1 MSMRVLVFAGS
12 RSQLLQ
18 HIPVERTVR
27 SFRAWEPRLVLS
39 SERGDHALWAP
50 LLDDYG
56 ITPCHRLGPAPAS
69 LSDAS
74 LLAHIMGSA
83 SLLLHREAPAA
94 VLVYGHSVTTL
105 AAALAAAEHGIP
117 LIHVGAGQCP
127 KDMSSPEGRHAELT
141 DRLSSLLCCLDPADE
156 QGLHARQMERGT
168 CVTGDTLY
176 DLFEQDRPRLQPFEE
191 TERHGA
197 AFGEFI
203 LCYLSRPAAL
213 RSPDGIRSL
222 LEGLQ
227 VLHARQERPVLL
239 VQHPSA
245 LACFQER
252 EQQIPDGIRIL
263 PPLTHIAF
271 LSLVCAST
279 FVVTD
284 SPALQREALYAG
296 KRALLLPPVPSGSAA
311 VQNGW
316 HIACASAADLATAGE
331 TVLQPCP
338 HPGLPGTSGQAS
350 RRVAAA
356 VMAILADIA
365 DGIPQSVFGNF
376 SFYSYKKA
384 CGQKKTVRGSKN
396 SRRLSNGT
404 PAI

>member
-1 MSMRVLVFAGS
+1 MNMRVLVFAGS

-27 SFRAWEPRLVLS
+27 SFRAWESRLVLS
-39 SERGDHALWAP
+39 SEKGDHALWAP
-50 LLDDYG
+50 LLEDYD

-83 SLLLHREAPAA
+83 SLLMHREAPAA
-94 VLVYGHSVTTL
+94 VLVYGHSVTTM
-105 AAALAAAEHGIP
+105 AAALAATELGIP
-117 LIHVGAGQCP
+117 VIHVGAGQLP
-127 KDMSSPEGRHAELT
+127 GDMDSPEGRHAEIT
-141 DRLSSLLCCLDPADE
+141 DRLATLLCCLDPADE
-156 QGLHARQMERGT
+156 RSLHTRLMERGT

-176 DLFEQDRPRLQPFEE
+176 DLFEQDRPHLQPFEE
-191 TERHGA
+191 AGRHGT

-213 RSPDGIRSL
+213 RSPDNIRSL

-227 VLHARQERPVLL
+227 ALHARQERPILL
-239 VQHPSA
+239 VQHPSV
-245 LACFQER
+245 LSCFR
-252 EQQIPDGIRIL
+252 EQQIPEGIRLL
-263 PPLTHIAF
+263 PPLPHTAF
-271 LSLVCAST
+271 LSLVCAGA

-284 SPALQREALYAG
+284 SPSLQREALYAG
-296 KRALLLPPVPSGSAA
+296 KRALLLPPLLSGSAA
-311 VQNGW
+311 VEDGW
-316 HIACASAADLATAGE
+316 HILCASAADLAAAGD
-331 TVLQPCP
+331 TVLQPCS

-365 DGIPQSVFGNF
+365 DGIPQGNAD
-376 SFYSYKKA
+376 S
-384 CGQKKTVRGSKN
+384 CPQGD
-396 SRRLSNGT
+396 
-404 PAI
+404 

>member
-331 TVLQPCP
+331 PVLQPCP

-365 DGIPQSVFGNF
+365 DGIPQGDSASGP
-376 SFYSYKKA
+376 
-384 CGQKKTVRGSKN
+384 QDD
-396 SRRLSNGT
+396 
-404 PAI
+404 

>member
-1 MSMRVLVFAGS
+1 MNTRVLVFAGS

-39 SERGDHALWAP
+39 SEKGDHALWAP
-50 LLDDYG
+50 LLEDYD

-83 SLLLHREAPAA
+83 SLLMHREAPAA
-94 VLVYGHSVTTL
+94 VLVYGHSVTTM
-105 AAALAAAEHGIP
+105 AAALAATELGVP
-117 LIHVGAGQCP
+117 VIHVGAGQRP
-127 KDMSSPEGRHAELT
+127 GDMGSPEGRHAELT
-141 DRLSSLLCCLDPADE
+141 DRLATLLCCLDPADE
-156 QGLHARQMERGT
+156 EDLHTRQMERGT

-176 DLFEQDRPRLQPFEE
+176 DLFEEDRPRLQPFEE
-191 TERHGA
+191 AERHGA

-213 RSPDGIRSL
+213 RSPDDNRSL
-222 LEGLQ
+222 LEGLRA
-227 VLHARQERPVLL
+227 LHARQERPILL
-239 VQHPSA
+239 VRHPSV
-245 LACFQER
+245 LSCFR
-252 EQQIPDGIRIL
+252 EQRIPEGIRIL
-263 PPLTHIAF
+263 PPLPHTAF
-271 LSLVCAST
+271 LSLVCAGA

-284 SPALQREALYAG
+284 SPSLQREALYAG
-296 KRALLLPPVPSGSAA
+296 KRALLLPPLLSGSAA
-311 VQNGW
+311 VEDGW
-316 HIACASAADLATAGE
+316 HILCASAADLAAAGD
-331 TVLQPCP
+331 TVLQPYP

-365 DGIPQSVFGNF
+365 DGIPQGNAD
-376 SFYSYKKA
+376 S
-384 CGQKKTVRGSKN
+384 CPQGD
-396 SRRLSNGT
+396 
-404 PAI
+404 

>member
-1 MSMRVLVFAGS
+1 MNTRVLVFAGS

-18 HIPVERTVR
+18 HIPVEHTVR

-39 SERGDHALWAP
+39 SEKGDHALWAP
-50 LLDDYG
+50 LLEDYD

-83 SLLLHREAPAA
+83 SLLMHREAPAA
-94 VLVYGHSVTTL
+94 VLVYGHSVTTM
-105 AAALAAAEHGIP
+105 AAALAATELGIP
-117 LIHVGAGQCP
+117 VIHVGAGQLP
-127 KDMSSPEGRHAELT
+127 GDMDSPEGRHAEIT
-141 DRLSSLLCCLDPADE
+141 DRLATLLCCLDPADE
-156 QGLHARQMERGT
+156 EDLHTRQMERGT

-191 TERHGA
+191 AERHGA

-213 RSPDGIRSL
+213 RSPDDIRSL

-227 VLHARQERPVLL
+227 ALHARQERPILL
-239 VQHPSA
+239 VRHPSV
-245 LACFQER
+245 LSCFR
-252 EQQIPDGIRIL
+252 EQQIPEGIRIL
-263 PPLTHIAF
+263 PHLPHTAF
-271 LSLVCAST
+271 LSLVCAGA

-284 SPALQREALYAG
+284 SPSLQREALYAG
-296 KRALLLPPVPSGSAA
+296 KRALLLPPLLSGSAA
-311 VQNGW
+311 VEDGW
-316 HIACASAADLATAGE
+316 HIPCASAADLAAAGD

-365 DGIPQSVFGNF
+365 DGIPQGNAD
-376 SFYSYKKA
+376 S
-384 CGQKKTVRGSKN
+384 CPQGD
-396 SRRLSNGT
+396 
-404 PAI
+404 

>member
-1 MSMRVLVFAGS
+1 MNMRVLVFAGS

-18 HIPVERTVR
+18 HIPVERTVW

-39 SERGDHALWAP
+39 SEKGDHALWAP
-50 LLDDYG
+50 LLEDYD

-83 SLLLHREAPAA
+83 SLLIHREAPAA
-94 VLVYGHSVTTL
+94 VLVYGHSVTTM
-105 AAALAAAEHGIP
+105 AAALAATELGIP
-117 LIHVGAGQCP
+117 VIHVGAGQLP
-127 KDMSSPEGRHAELT
+127 GDMDSPEGRHAEIT
-141 DRLSSLLCCLDPADE
+141 DRLATLLCCLDPADE
-156 QGLHARQMERGT
+156 EDLHTRQMERGT

-176 DLFEQDRPRLQPFEE
+176 DLFEQDRPHLQPFEE
-191 TERHGA
+191 AERHGA

-213 RSPDGIRSL
+213 RSPDDIRSL

-227 VLHARQERPVLL
+227 ALRARQERPILL
-239 VQHPSA
+239 VRHPSV
-245 LACFQER
+245 LSCFR
-252 EQQIPDGIRIL
+252 EQRIPKGIRIL
-263 PPLTHIAF
+263 PPLPHAAF
-271 LSLVCAST
+271 LSLVCAGT

-284 SPALQREALYAG
+284 SPSLQREALYAG
-296 KRALLLPPVPSGSAA
+296 KRALLLPPLLSGSAA
-311 VQNGW
+311 MEDGW
-316 HIACASAADLATAGE
+316 HIPCASAADLAAAGD

-365 DGIPQSVFGNF
+365 DGIPQGNAD
-376 SFYSYKKA
+376 S
-384 CGQKKTVRGSKN
+384 CPQGD
-396 SRRLSNGT
+396 
-404 PAI
+404 

>member
-1 MSMRVLVFAGS
+1 MNMRVLVFAGS

-39 SERGDHALWAP
+39 SEKNDHALWAP
-50 LLDDYG
+50 LLENYD

-83 SLLLHREAPAA
+83 SLLMHREAPAA
-94 VLVYGHSVTTL
+94 VLVYGHSVTTM
-105 AAALAAAEHGIP
+105 AAALAATELGIP
-117 LIHVGAGQCP
+117 VIHVGAGQLP
-127 KDMSSPEGRHAELT
+127 GDMDSPEGRHAEIT
-141 DRLSSLLCCLDPADE
+141 DRLATLLCCLDPADE
-156 QGLHARQMERGT
+156 RSLHTRLMERGT

-191 TERHGA
+191 AERHGA

-203 LCYLSRPAAL
+203 LCYLSRPEPL
-213 RSPDGIRSL
+213 HTPEGMRSL

-227 VLHARQERPVLL
+227 ALHARQHRPILL
-239 VQHPSA
+239 VQHPSV
-245 LACFQER
+245 LSCFR
-252 EQQIPDGIRIL
+252 EQQIPEGIRIL
-263 PPLTHIAF
+263 PPLPHTAF
-271 LSLVCAST
+271 LSLVCAGA

-284 SPALQREALYAG
+284 SPSLQREALYAG
-296 KRALLLPPVPSGSAA
+296 KRALLLPPLLSGSAA
-311 VQNGW
+311 VEDGW
-316 HIACASAADLATAGE
+316 HIPCASAADLAAAGD

-365 DGIPQSVFGNF
+365 DGIPQGNAD
-376 SFYSYKKA
+376 S
-384 CGQKKTVRGSKN
+384 CPQGD
-396 SRRLSNGT
+396 
-404 PAI
+404 

>member
-1 MSMRVLVFAGS
+1 MNTRVLVFAGS

-39 SERGDHALWAP
+39 SEKGDHALWAP
-50 LLDDYG
+50 LLEDYD

-83 SLLLHREAPAA
+83 SLLMHREAPAA
-94 VLVYGHSVTTL
+94 VLVYGHSVTTM
-105 AAALAAAEHGIP
+105 AAALAATELGIP
-117 LIHVGAGQCP
+117 VIHVGAGQLP
-127 KDMSSPEGRHAELT
+127 GDMNSPEGRHAEIT
-141 DRLSSLLCCLDPADE
+141 DRLATLLCCLDPADE
-156 QGLHARQMERGT
+156 RSLHTRLMERGT

-191 TERHGA
+191 AERHGA

-222 LEGLQ
+222 LEGL
-227 VLHARQERPVLL
+227 HARQHRPILL
-239 VQHPSA
+239 VQHPSV
-245 LACFQER
+245 LSCFR
-252 EQQIPDGIRIL
+252 EQRIPEGIRIL
-263 PPLTHIAF
+263 PPLPHTAF
-271 LSLVCAST
+271 LSLVCAGA

-284 SPALQREALYAG
+284 SPSLQREALYAG
-296 KRALLLPPVPSGSAA
+296 KRALLLPPLLSGSAA
-311 VQNGW
+311 VEDSW
-316 HIACASAADLATAGE
+316 HIPCASAADLAAAGD

-365 DGIPQSVFGNF
+365 DGIPQGNAD
-376 SFYSYKKA
+376 S
-384 CGQKKTVRGSKN
+384 CPQED
-396 SRRLSNGT
+396 
-404 PAI
+404 

>member
-1 MSMRVLVFAGS
+1 MNMRVLVFAGS

-39 SERGDHALWAP
+39 SEKNDHALWAP
-50 LLDDYG
+50 LLEDYD

-83 SLLLHREAPAA
+83 SLLMHREAPAA
-94 VLVYGHSVTTL
+94 VLVYGHSVTTM
-105 AAALAAAEHGIP
+105 AAALAATELGIP
-117 LIHVGAGQCP
+117 VIHVGAGQLP
-127 KDMSSPEGRHAELT
+127 GDMDSPEGRHAEIT
-141 DRLSSLLCCLDPADE
+141 DRLATLLCCLDPADE
-156 QGLHARQMERGT
+156 RSLHTRLMERGT

-191 TERHGA
+191 AERHGA

-213 RSPDGIRSL
+213 RSPDDIRSL
-222 LEGLQ
+222 LEGLRA
-227 VLHARQERPVLL
+227 LHARQERPILL
-239 VQHPSA
+239 VRHPSV
-245 LACFQER
+245 LSCFR
-252 EQQIPDGIRIL
+252 EQRIPEGIRIL
-263 PPLTHIAF
+263 PPLPHTAF
-271 LSLVCAST
+271 LSLVCASA

-284 SPALQREALYAG
+284 SPSLQREALYAG
-296 KRALLLPPVPSGSAA
+296 KRALLLPPLLSGSAA
-311 VQNGW
+311 VEDGW
-316 HIACASAADLATAGE
+316 HILCASAADLAAAGD
-331 TVLQPCP
+331 TVLQPCS

-365 DGIPQSVFGNF
+365 DGIPQGNAD
-376 SFYSYKKA
+376 S
-384 CGQKKTVRGSKN
+384 CPQGD
-396 SRRLSNGT
+396 
-404 PAI
+404 

>member
-18 HIPVERTVR
+18 HIPVDRTVR
-27 SFRAWEPRLVLS
+27 SFRAWEPRFVLS

-74 LLAHIMGSA
+74 LLAHIMSSA

-117 LIHVGAGQCP
+117 VIHVGAGQRP
-127 KDMSSPEGRHAELT
+127 ENMSSSEGRHAELT

-156 QGLHARQMERGT
+156 QYLHARQMERGT

-191 TERHGA
+191 AERHGA

-203 LCYLSRPAAL
+203 LCYLSRPAAIH
-213 RSPDGIRSL
+213 SPDDLLSL

-227 VLHARQERPVLL
+227 ALHTRQECPILL
-239 VQHPSA
+239 VRHPSA
-245 LACFQER
+245 LTCFQEL

-263 PPLTHIAF
+263 PPLTHIDF

-311 VQNGW
+311 IQNGW
-316 HIACASAADLATAGE
+316 HIACASAADLAAAGE

-365 DGIPQSVFGNF
+365 DGIPQGNGA
-376 SFYSYKKA
+376 S
-384 CGQKKTVRGSKN
+384 GPQDD
-396 SRRLSNGT
+396 
-404 PAI
+404 

>member
-69 LSDAS
+69 LSGAS

-365 DGIPQSVFGNF
+365 DGIPQGDSASGP
-376 SFYSYKKA
+376 
-384 CGQKKTVRGSKN
+384 QDD
-396 SRRLSNGT
+396 
-404 PAI
+404 

>member
-39 SERGDHALWAP
+39 SEKGDHALWAP
-50 LLDDYG
+50 LLEDYD

-191 TERHGA
+191 AERHGA

-296 KRALLLPPVPSGSAA
+296 KRALLLPPLLSGSAA
-311 VQNGW
+311 VEDSW
-316 HIACASAADLATAGE
+316 HIPCASAADLATAGE

-365 DGIPQSVFGNF
+365 DGIPQGDSASGP
-376 SFYSYKKA
+376 
-384 CGQKKTVRGSKN
+384 QDD
-396 SRRLSNGT
+396 
-404 PAI
+404 

>member
-127 KDMSSPEGRHAELT
+127 KDMSSPEARHAELT

-331 TVLQPCP
+331 TVLKPCP

-365 DGIPQSVFGNF
+365 DGIPQGDSASGPQND
-376 SFYSYKKA
+376 
-384 CGQKKTVRGSKN
+384 
-396 SRRLSNGT
+396 
-404 PAI
+404 

>member
-356 VMAILADIA
+356 VMVILADIA
-365 DGIPQSVFGNF
+365 DGIPQGDSASGP
-376 SFYSYKKA
+376 
-384 CGQKKTVRGSKN
+384 QDD
-396 SRRLSNGT
+396 
-404 PAI
+404 

>member
-1 MSMRVLVFAGS
+1 MNMRVLVFAGS

-18 HIPVERTVR
+18 HIPVERTVW

-39 SERGDHALWAP
+39 SEKGDHALWAP
-50 LLDDYG
+50 LLEDYD

-83 SLLLHREAPAA
+83 SLLIHREAPAA
-94 VLVYGHSVTTL
+94 VLVYGHSVTTM
-105 AAALAAAEHGIP
+105 AAALAATELGIP
-117 LIHVGAGQCP
+117 VIHVGAGQLP
-127 KDMSSPEGRHAELT
+127 GDMDSPEGRHAEIT
-141 DRLSSLLCCLDPADE
+141 DRLATLLCCLDPADE
-156 QGLHARQMERGT
+156 EDLHTRLMERGT

-191 TERHGA
+191 AERHGA

-227 VLHARQERPVLL
+227 ALHARQERPILL
-239 VQHPSA
+239 VRHPSV
-245 LACFQER
+245 LSCFR
-252 EQQIPDGIRIL
+252 EQRIPEGIRIL
-263 PPLTHIAF
+263 PPLPHTAF
-271 LSLVCAST
+271 LSLVCAGA

-284 SPALQREALYAG
+284 SPSLQREALYAG
-296 KRALLLPPVPSGSAA
+296 KRALLLPPLLSGSAA
-311 VQNGW
+311 VKDGW
-316 HIACASAADLATAGE
+316 HIPCASAADLTAAGD

-365 DGIPQSVFGNF
+365 DGIPQGNAD
-376 SFYSYKKA
+376 S
-384 CGQKKTVRGSKN
+384 CPQGD
-396 SRRLSNGT
+396 
-404 PAI
+404 

>member
-117 LIHVGAGQCP
+117 VIHVGAGQCP

-141 DRLSSLLCCLDPADE
+141 DRLSTLLCCLDPADE
-156 QGLHARQMERGT
+156 QDLHARQMERGT

-191 TERHGA
+191 AERHGA

-227 VLHARQERPVLL
+227 ALHARQERPVLL

-271 LSLVCAST
+271 LSLVCANT

-316 HIACASAADLATAGE
+316 HIACASAADLAAAGE

-365 DGIPQSVFGNF
+365 DGIPQGDSASGP
-376 SFYSYKKA
+376 
-384 CGQKKTVRGSKN
+384 QDD
-396 SRRLSNGT
+396 
-404 PAI
+404 

>member
-1 MSMRVLVFAGS
+1 MNMRVLVFAGS

-39 SERGDHALWAP
+39 SERGEHALWAP
-50 LLDDYG
+50 LLDDYD

-74 LLAHIMGSA
+74 LLAHLMGSA
-83 SLLLHREAPAA
+83 SLLMHREAPAA

-117 LIHVGAGQCP
+117 VIHVGAGQHP
-127 KDMSSPEGRHAELT
+127 GGMSRPEGRHAELT
-141 DRLSSLLCCLDPADE
+141 DRLSSLLCCLDSADE
-156 QGLHARQMERGT
+156 QYLHTRQMEQGT

-176 DLFEQDRPRLQPFEE
+176 DLFEQDRPRLHPFEE
-191 TERHGA
+191 AERHEA

-213 RSPDGIRSL
+213 HSPDGIRSL

-227 VLHARQERPVLL
+227 ALHTRQERPILL
-239 VQHPSA
+239 AQHPSA
-245 LACFQER
+245 LACFQGM
-252 EQQIPDGIRIL
+252 EQQIPDGIRVL
-263 PPLTHIAF
+263 PSLTHIAF

-284 SPALQREALYAG
+284 SPVLQREALYAG
-296 KRALLLPPVPSGSAA
+296 KRALLLSSTSSGSAA
-311 VQNGW
+311 VENGW
-316 HIACASAADLATAGE
+316 HILCASAADLAAAGE
-331 TVLQPCP
+331 IVLQPCP

-365 DGIPQSVFGNF
+365 DGIPQGGSV
-376 SFYSYKKA
+376 SSL
-384 CGQKKTVRGSKN
+384 RDD
-396 SRRLSNGT
+396 
-404 PAI
+404 

>member
-1 MSMRVLVFAGS
+1 MNMRVLVFAGS

-39 SERGDHALWAP
+39 SEKNDHALWAP
-50 LLDDYG
+50 LLEDYD

-83 SLLLHREAPAA
+83 SLLMHREAPAA
-94 VLVYGHSVTTL
+94 VLVYGHSVTTM
-105 AAALAAAEHGIP
+105 AAALAATELGIP
-117 LIHVGAGQCP
+117 VIHVGAGQLP
-127 KDMSSPEGRHAELT
+127 GDMDSPEGRHAELT
-141 DRLSSLLCCLDPADE
+141 DRLATLLCCLDPADE
-156 QGLHARQMERGT
+156 RSLHTRLMERGT

-191 TERHGA
+191 AERHGA

-213 RSPDGIRSL
+213 RSPDDIRSL
-222 LEGLQ
+222 LEGLRA
-227 VLHARQERPVLL
+227 LHARQERPILL
-239 VQHPSA
+239 VRHPSV
-245 LACFQER
+245 LSCFR
-252 EQQIPDGIRIL
+252 EQRIPEGIRIL
-263 PPLTHIAF
+263 PPLPHTAF
-271 LSLVCAST
+271 LSLVCASA

-284 SPALQREALYAG
+284 SPSLQREALYAG
-296 KRALLLPPVPSGSAA
+296 KRALLLPPLLSGSAA
-311 VQNGW
+311 VEDGW
-316 HIACASAADLATAGE
+316 HILCASAADLAAAGD
-331 TVLQPCP
+331 TVLQPCS

-365 DGIPQSVFGNF
+365 DGIPQGNAD
-376 SFYSYKKA
+376 S
-384 CGQKKTVRGSKN
+384 CPQGD
-396 SRRLSNGT
+396 
-404 PAI
+404 

>member
-1 MSMRVLVFAGS
+1 MNMRVLVFAGS

-39 SERGDHALWAP
+39 SEKGDHALWAP
-50 LLDDYG
+50 LLEDYD

-83 SLLLHREAPAA
+83 SLLMHREAPAA
-94 VLVYGHSVTTL
+94 VLVYGHSVTTM
-105 AAALAAAEHGIP
+105 AAALAATELGIP
-117 LIHVGAGQCP
+117 VIHVGAGQLP
-127 KDMSSPEGRHAELT
+127 GDMDSPEGRHAEIT
-141 DRLSSLLCCLDPADE
+141 DRLATLLCCLDPADE
-156 QGLHARQMERGT
+156 RSLHTRLMERGT

-191 TERHGA
+191 AGRHGA

-213 RSPDGIRSL
+213 RSPDDIRSL

-227 VLHARQERPVLL
+227 ALHARQERPILL
-239 VQHPSA
+239 VRHLSV
-245 LACFQER
+245 LSCFR
-252 EQQIPDGIRIL
+252 EQRIPEGIRIL
-263 PPLTHIAF
+263 PPLPHTAF
-271 LSLVCAST
+271 LSLVCAGA

-284 SPALQREALYAG
+284 SPSLQREALYAG
-296 KRALLLPPVPSGSAA
+296 KRALLLPPLLSGSAA
-311 VQNGW
+311 VEDGW
-316 HIACASAADLATAGE
+316 HIPCASAADLAAAGD

-365 DGIPQSVFGNF
+365 DGIPQGNAD
-376 SFYSYKKA
+376 S
-384 CGQKKTVRGSKN
+384 CPQGD
-396 SRRLSNGT
+396 
-404 PAI
+404 

>member
-156 QGLHARQMERGT
+156 QDLHARQMERGT

-191 TERHGA
+191 AERHGA
-197 AFGEFI
+197 TFGEFI

-227 VLHARQERPVLL
+227 ALHARQERPVLL

-316 HIACASAADLATAGE
+316 HIACASAADLAAAGE

-365 DGIPQSVFGNF
+365 DGIPQGDSASGPQND
-376 SFYSYKKA
+376 
-384 CGQKKTVRGSKN
+384 
-396 SRRLSNGT
+396 
-404 PAI
+404 

>member
-197 AFGEFI
+197 AVGEFI

-365 DGIPQSVFGNF
+365 DGIPQGDSASGP
-376 SFYSYKKA
+376 
-384 CGQKKTVRGSKN
+384 QDD
-396 SRRLSNGT
+396 
-404 PAI
+404 

>member
-56 ITPCHRLGPAPAS
+56 ITLCHRLGPAPAS

-365 DGIPQSVFGNF
+365 DGIPQGDSASGP
-376 SFYSYKKA
+376 
-384 CGQKKTVRGSKN
+384 QDD
-396 SRRLSNGT
+396 
-404 PAI
+404 

>member
-1 MSMRVLVFAGS
+1 MSMRVLVFVGS

-56 ITPCHRLGPAPAS
+56 VTPCHRLGPAPAS

-117 LIHVGAGQCP
+117 VIHVGAGQCP
-127 KDMSSPEGRHAELT
+127 EDMGSPEGRHAGLT

-156 QGLHARQMERGT
+156 QDLHARQMERGT

-191 TERHGA
+191 AERHGA
-197 AFGEFI
+197 TFGEFI

-227 VLHARQERPVLL
+227 ALHARQERPVLL
-239 VQHPSA
+239 VQHPSV

-316 HIACASAADLATAGE
+316 HIACTSAADLAAAGE

-356 VMAILADIA
+356 AMAILADIA
-365 DGIPQSVFGNF
+365 DGIPQGDSASGP
-376 SFYSYKKA
+376 
-384 CGQKKTVRGSKN
+384 QDD
-396 SRRLSNGT
+396 
-404 PAI
+404 

>member
-117 LIHVGAGQCP
+117 VIHVGAGQCP

-141 DRLSSLLCCLDPADE
+141 DRLSTLLCCLDPADE
-156 QGLHARQMERGT
+156 QDLHARQMERGT

-191 TERHGA
+191 AERHGA

-227 VLHARQERPVLL
+227 ALHARQERPVLL

-316 HIACASAADLATAGE
+316 HIACASAADLAAGE

-365 DGIPQSVFGNF
+365 DGIPQGDSASAGP
-376 SFYSYKKA
+376 
-384 CGQKKTVRGSKN
+384 QDD
-396 SRRLSNGT
+396 
-404 PAI
+404 

>member
-50 LLDDYG
+50 LLDDYDV
-56 ITPCHRLGPAPAS
+56 TPCHRLGPAPAS

-74 LLAHIMGSA
+74 LLAHIMRSA

-117 LIHVGAGQCP
+117 VIHVGAGQCP
-127 KDMSSPEGRHAELT
+127 EGMSSPEGRHAGLT

-156 QGLHARQMERGT
+156 QDLHARQMERGT

-191 TERHGA
+191 AERHGA
-197 AFGEFI
+197 TFGEFI

-227 VLHARQERPVLL
+227 ALHARQERPVLL

-316 HIACASAADLATAGE
+316 HIACASAADLAAAGE

-365 DGIPQSVFGNF
+365 DGIPQGDSASGP
-376 SFYSYKKA
+376 
-384 CGQKKTVRGSKN
+384 QDD
-396 SRRLSNGT
+396 
-404 PAI
+404 

>member
-331 TVLQPCP
+331 AVLQPCP

-365 DGIPQSVFGNF
+365 DGIPQGDSASGP
-376 SFYSYKKA
+376 
-384 CGQKKTVRGSKN
+384 QDD
-396 SRRLSNGT
+396 
-404 PAI
+404 

>member
-117 LIHVGAGQCP
+117 VIHVGAGQCP

-141 DRLSSLLCCLDPADE
+141 DRLSTLLCCLDPADE
-156 QGLHARQMERGT
+156 QDLHARQMEQGT

-191 TERHGA
+191 AERHGA

-227 VLHARQERPVLL
+227 ALHARQERPVLL

-316 HIACASAADLATAGE
+316 HIACASAADLAAAGE

-365 DGIPQSVFGNF
+365 DGIPQGDSASAGP
-376 SFYSYKKA
+376 
-384 CGQKKTVRGSKN
+384 QDD
-396 SRRLSNGT
+396 
-404 PAI
+404 

>member
-56 ITPCHRLGPAPAS
+56 VTPCHRLGPAPAS

-316 HIACASAADLATAGE
+316 HIACTSAADLAAAGE

-365 DGIPQSVFGNF
+365 DGIPQGDSASGP
-376 SFYSYKKA
+376 
-384 CGQKKTVRGSKN
+384 QDD
-396 SRRLSNGT
+396 
-404 PAI
+404 

>member
-1 MSMRVLVFAGS
+1 MNMRVLVFAGS

-39 SERGDHALWAP
+39 SEKGDHALWAP
-50 LLDDYG
+50 LLEDYD

-83 SLLLHREAPAA
+83 SLLIHREAPAA
-94 VLVYGHSVTTL
+94 VLVYGHSVTTMAVTL
-105 AAALAAAEHGIP
+105 AATELGIP
-117 LIHVGAGQCP
+117 VIHVGAGQLP
-127 KDMSSPEGRHAELT
+127 GDMDSPEGRHAEIT
-141 DRLSSLLCCLDPADE
+141 DRLATLLCCLDPADE
-156 QGLHARQMERGT
+156 EALHTRLMERGT

-191 TERHGA
+191 AERHGA

-213 RSPDGIRSL
+213 RSPDDIRSL
-222 LEGLQ
+222 LEGLRA
-227 VLHARQERPVLL
+227 LHARQERPILL
-239 VQHPSA
+239 VRHPSV
-245 LACFQER
+245 LSCFR
-252 EQQIPDGIRIL
+252 EQRIPEGIRIL
-263 PPLTHIAF
+263 PPLPHTAF
-271 LSLVCAST
+271 LSLVCAGA
-279 FVVTD
+279 FIVTD
-284 SPALQREALYAG
+284 SPSLQREALYAG
-296 KRALLLPPVPSGSAA
+296 KRALLLPPLLSGSAA
-311 VQNGW
+311 VEDGW
-316 HIACASAADLATAGE
+316 HIPCASAADLAAAGD

-365 DGIPQSVFGNF
+365 DGIPQGNAD
-376 SFYSYKKA
+376 S
-384 CGQKKTVRGSKN
+384 CPQGD
-396 SRRLSNGT
+396 
-404 PAI
+404 

>member
-117 LIHVGAGQCP
+117 VIHVGAGQCP

-191 TERHGA
+191 AERHGA
-197 AFGEFI
+197 TFGEFI

-227 VLHARQERPVLL
+227 AGDRVLVTGYQSFGDVEEIVL
-239 VQHPSA
+239 
-245 LACFQER
+245 E
-252 EQQIPDGIRIL
+252 
-263 PPLTHIAF
+263 
-271 LSLVCAST
+271 
-279 FVVTD
+279 
-284 SPALQREALYAG
+284 
-296 KRALLLPPVPSGSAA
+296 
-311 VQNGW
+311 
-316 HIACASAADLATAGE
+316 
-331 TVLQPCP
+331 
-338 HPGLPGTSGQAS
+338 
-350 RRVAAA
+350 
-356 VMAILADIA
+356 
-365 DGIPQSVFGNF
+365 
-376 SFYSYKKA
+376 
-384 CGQKKTVRGSKN
+384 
-396 SRRLSNGT
+396 
-404 PAI
+404 

>member
-1 MSMRVLVFAGS
+1 MNMRVLVFAGS

-39 SERGDHALWAP
+39 SEKGDHALWAP
-50 LLDDYG
+50 LLEDYG

-83 SLLLHREAPAA
+83 SLLMHREAPAA
-94 VLVYGHSVTTL
+94 VLVYGHSVTTM
-105 AAALAAAEHGIP
+105 AVALAATELGIP
-117 LIHVGAGQCP
+117 VIHVGAGQLP
-127 KDMSSPEGRHAELT
+127 GDMDSPEGRHAEIT
-141 DRLSSLLCCLDPADE
+141 DRLATLLCCLDPADE
-156 QGLHARQMERGT
+156 RSLHTRLMERGT

-191 TERHGA
+191 AERHGA

-203 LCYLSRPAAL
+203 LCYLSRPAAI

-227 VLHARQERPVLL
+227 ALHARQERPILL
-239 VQHPSA
+239 VRHPSV
-245 LACFQER
+245 LSCFR
-252 EQQIPDGIRIL
+252 EQRIPEGIRIL
-263 PPLTHIAF
+263 PPLPHTAF
-271 LSLVCAST
+271 LSLVCAGA

-284 SPALQREALYAG
+284 SPSLQREALYAG
-296 KRALLLPPVPSGSAA
+296 KRALLLPPLLSGSAA
-311 VQNGW
+311 VEDGW
-316 HIACASAADLATAGE
+316 HIPCASAADLAAAGD

-338 HPGLPGTSGQAS
+338 HPGLPGSSGQAS

-365 DGIPQSVFGNF
+365 DGIPQGNAD
-376 SFYSYKKA
+376 S
-384 CGQKKTVRGSKN
+384 CPQGD
-396 SRRLSNGT
+396 
-404 PAI
+404 

>member
-1 MSMRVLVFAGS
+1 MNMRVLVFAGS

-39 SERGDHALWAP
+39 SEKGDHALWAP
-50 LLDDYG
+50 LLEDYD

-83 SLLLHREAPAA
+83 SLLMHREAPAV
-94 VLVYGHSVTTL
+94 VLVYGHSVTTM
-105 AAALAAAEHGIP
+105 AAALAATELGIP
-117 LIHVGAGQCP
+117 VIHVGAGQRP
-127 KDMSSPEGRHAELT
+127 GNMDSPEGRHAEIT
-141 DRLSSLLCCLDPADE
+141 DRLATLLCCLDPADE
-156 QGLHARQMERGT
+156 RSLHTRLMERGT

-191 TERHGA
+191 AERHGA

-203 LCYLSRPAAL
+203 LCYLSRPATL
-213 RSPDGIRSL
+213 RSPDDIRSL

-227 VLHARQERPVLL
+227 ALHARQERPILL
-239 VQHPSA
+239 VRHPSV
-245 LACFQER
+245 LSCFR
-252 EQQIPDGIRIL
+252 EQRIPEGIRIL
-263 PPLTHIAF
+263 PPLPHTAF
-271 LSLVCAST
+271 LSLVCAGA

-284 SPALQREALYAG
+284 SPSLQREALYAG
-296 KRALLLPPVPSGSAA
+296 KRALLLPPLLSGSAA
-311 VQNGW
+311 VEDGW
-316 HIACASAADLATAGE
+316 HIPCASAADLAAAGD

-365 DGIPQSVFGNF
+365 DGIPQGNAD
-376 SFYSYKKA
+376 S
-384 CGQKKTVRGSKN
+384 CPQGD
-396 SRRLSNGT
+396 
-404 PAI
+404 

>member
-50 LLDDYG
+50 LLDDYDV
-56 ITPCHRLGPAPAS
+56 TPCHRLGPAPAS

-74 LLAHIMGSA
+74 LLAHIMSSA

-117 LIHVGAGQCP
+117 VIHVGAGQCP
-127 KDMSSPEGRHAELT
+127 EDMGSPEGRHAGLT

-156 QGLHARQMERGT
+156 QDLHARQMERGT

-176 DLFEQDRPRLQPFEE
+176 DLFEQDRPRLRPFEE
-191 TERHGA
+191 AERHGA
-197 AFGEFI
+197 TFGEFI

-213 RSPDGIRSL
+213 HSPDGIRSL

-227 VLHARQERPVLL
+227 ALHARQERPVLL

-316 HIACASAADLATAGE
+316 HIACASAADLAAAGE

-365 DGIPQSVFGNF
+365 DGIPQGDSASGP
-376 SFYSYKKA
+376 
-384 CGQKKTVRGSKN
+384 QDD
-396 SRRLSNGT
+396 
-404 PAI
+404 

>member
-127 KDMSSPEGRHAELT
+127 KDMSSPEGRHDELT
-141 DRLSSLLCCLDPADE
+141 NRQSSLLCCIDPADE

-365 DGIPQSVFGNF
+365 DGIPQGDSASGP
-376 SFYSYKKA
+376 
-384 CGQKKTVRGSKN
+384 QDD
-396 SRRLSNGT
+396 
-404 PAI
+404 

>member
-168 CVTGDTLY
+168 WVTGDTLY
-176 DLFEQDRPRLQPFEE
+176 DVFEQDRPRLQPFEE

-365 DGIPQSVFGNF
+365 DGIPQGDSASGP
-376 SFYSYKKA
+376 
-384 CGQKKTVRGSKN
+384 QDD
-396 SRRLSNGT
+396 
-404 PAI
+404 

>member
-331 TVLQPCP
+331 TVLQLCP

-365 DGIPQSVFGNF
+365 DGIPQGDSASGP
-376 SFYSYKKA
+376 
-384 CGQKKTVRGSKN
+384 QDD
-396 SRRLSNGT
+396 
-404 PAI
+404 

>member
-1 MSMRVLVFAGS
+1 MNMRVLVFAGS

-39 SERGDHALWAP
+39 SEKNDHALWAP
-50 LLDDYG
+50 LLEDYD

-83 SLLLHREAPAA
+83 SLLMHREAPAA
-94 VLVYGHSVTTL
+94 VLVYGHSITTM
-105 AAALAAAEHGIP
+105 AAALAATELGIP
-117 LIHVGAGQCP
+117 VIHVGAGQLP
-127 KDMSSPEGRHAELT
+127 GDMDSPEGRHAEIT
-141 DRLSSLLCCLDPADE
+141 DRLATLLCCLDPADE
-156 QGLHARQMERGT
+156 RSLHTRLMERGT

-191 TERHGA
+191 AERHGA

-213 RSPDGIRSL
+213 RSPDDIRSL

-227 VLHARQERPVLL
+227 ALHARQERPILL
-239 VQHPSA
+239 VRHPSV
-245 LACFQER
+245 LSCFR
-252 EQQIPDGIRIL
+252 EQQIPEGIRIL
-263 PPLTHIAF
+263 PHLPHTAF
-271 LSLVCAST
+271 LSLVCAGA
-279 FVVTD
+279 FIVTD
-284 SPALQREALYAG
+284 SPSLQREALYAG
-296 KRALLLPPVPSGSAA
+296 KRALLLPPLLSGSAA
-311 VQNGW
+311 VEDGW
-316 HIACASAADLATAGE
+316 HIPCASATDLAAAGD

-365 DGIPQSVFGNF
+365 DGIPQGNAD
-376 SFYSYKKA
+376 S
-384 CGQKKTVRGSKN
+384 CPQGD
-396 SRRLSNGT
+396 
-404 PAI
+404 

>member
-1 MSMRVLVFAGS
+1 MNTRVLVFAGS

-39 SERGDHALWAP
+39 SEKGDHALWAP
-50 LLDDYG
+50 LLEDYD

-83 SLLLHREAPAA
+83 SLLMHREAPAV
-94 VLVYGHSVTTL
+94 VLVYGHSVTTM
-105 AAALAAAEHGIP
+105 AAALAATELGIP
-117 LIHVGAGQCP
+117 VIHVGAGQLP
-127 KDMSSPEGRHAELT
+127 GDMNSPEGRHAEIT
-141 DRLSSLLCCLDPADE
+141 DRLATLLCCLDPADE
-156 QGLHARQMERGT
+156 RSLHTRLMERGT

-176 DLFEQDRPRLQPFEE
+176 DLFEQDRPHLQPFEE
-191 TERHGA
+191 AERHGA

-213 RSPDGIRSL
+213 RSPDDIRSL

-227 VLHARQERPVLL
+227 ALHARQERPILL
-239 VQHPSA
+239 VRHPSV
-245 LACFQER
+245 LSCFR
-252 EQQIPDGIRIL
+252 EQRIPEGIRIL
-263 PPLTHIAF
+263 PPLPHAAF
-271 LSLVCAST
+271 LSLVCAGA

-284 SPALQREALYAG
+284 SPSLQREALYAG
-296 KRALLLPPVPSGSAA
+296 KRALLLPPLLSGSAA
-311 VQNGW
+311 VEDGW
-316 HIACASAADLATAGE
+316 HIPCASAADLAAAGD

-365 DGIPQSVFGNF
+365 DGIPQGNAD
-376 SFYSYKKA
+376 S
-384 CGQKKTVRGSKN
+384 CPQGD
-396 SRRLSNGT
+396 
-404 PAI
+404 